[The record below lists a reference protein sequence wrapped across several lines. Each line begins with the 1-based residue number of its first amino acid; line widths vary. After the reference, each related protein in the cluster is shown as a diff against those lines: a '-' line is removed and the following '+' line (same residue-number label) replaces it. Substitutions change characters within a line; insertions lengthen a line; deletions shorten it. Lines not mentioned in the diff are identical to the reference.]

1 MIRNICSPA
10 ALDPGSRS
18 NATAFAV
25 ARKLK
30 RVQYLGNDEPNLDDL
45 LSDDV
50 LMRLMARDGVA
61 AEQVRNLADHIRD

>member
-10 ALDPGSRS
+10 ALDADSR
-18 NATAFAV
+18 ATPAAFAV
-25 ARKLK
+25 ARKVK
-30 RVQYLGNDEPNLDDL
+30 RVQYLGNDEPSLDDL

-61 AEQVRNLADHIRD
+61 ADQVRCLIGHIRN